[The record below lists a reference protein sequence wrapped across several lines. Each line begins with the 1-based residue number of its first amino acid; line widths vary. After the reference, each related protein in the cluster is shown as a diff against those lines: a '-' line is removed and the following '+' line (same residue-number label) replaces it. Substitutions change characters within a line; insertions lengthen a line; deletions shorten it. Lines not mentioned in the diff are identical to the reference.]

1 MKTIYVKISKRKDGG
16 KWVIR
21 VKNITS
27 GFVVHTHEDESILEF
42 YFDVSRFDPHIS
54 IE

>member
-1 MKTIYVKISKRKDGG
+1 MKIINVKITKRKDKG

-27 GFVVHTHEDESILEF
+27 GFIVHTHEDESILEF
-42 YFDVSRFDPHIS
+42 YFDASRFNPYIS